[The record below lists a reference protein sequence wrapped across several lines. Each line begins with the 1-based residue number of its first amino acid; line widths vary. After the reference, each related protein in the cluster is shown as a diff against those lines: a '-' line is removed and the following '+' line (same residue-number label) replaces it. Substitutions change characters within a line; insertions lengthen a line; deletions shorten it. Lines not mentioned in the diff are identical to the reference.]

1 MTRTKGPETL
11 TQKRSV
17 GPRNTTEHSDV
28 GPVPSEF
35 RSIERN
41 GGRQHGTATWLED
54 KKAAS
59 RRAAKITNCHRCG
72 QQVLTGASHDH
83 CSITITVDPEPVTY
97 LAEVAAYLTGH
108 RAADYDGTDL
118 NLREWITAPSKWPVH
133 LIHHCG
139 PRKEKEVVL

>member
-1 MTRTKGPETL
+1 MTSTQPPETL
-11 TQKRSV
+11 AYNRSAEK
-17 GPRNTTEHSDV
+17 RNTTEHPDL

-41 GGRQHGTATWLED
+41 GGRRHGTATWLED
-54 KKAAS
+54 KKEAS
-59 RRAAKITNCHRCG
+59 RRAAKITNCRKCG
-72 QQVLTGASHDH
+72 QQVITGASHDH
-83 CSITITVDPEPVTY
+83 CSITVTVDPEPVSY

-118 NLREWITAPSKWPVH
+118 NLREWITSPAKWPVH
-133 LIHHCG
+133 LIHQCG

>member
-1 MTRTKGPETL
+1 MNTIETTETL
-11 TQKRSV
+11 GQKRSV
-17 GPRNTTEHSDV
+17 KERITTDHPFV
-28 GPVPSEF
+28 GPDPSEL
-35 RSIERN
+35 RSIERS
-41 GGRQHGTATWLED
+41 GGRRNGSATWLED

-59 RRAAKITNCHRCG
+59 RRAAKITNCRRCG